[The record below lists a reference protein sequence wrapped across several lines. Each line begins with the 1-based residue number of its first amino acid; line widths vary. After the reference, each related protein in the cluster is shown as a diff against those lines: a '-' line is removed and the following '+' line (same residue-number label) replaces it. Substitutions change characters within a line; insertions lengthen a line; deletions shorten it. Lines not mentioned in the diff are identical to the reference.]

1 MKQLQA
7 LEFIGTTHGVEHDRK
22 IKVDYKLKTREQ
34 HLKEMQRPHNEYDLL
49 IIGGGSK
56 GAGVA
61 VDAASRGLK
70 CAVIDQY
77 DFAGGASSRSSK
89 LARGGFDYF
98 ERLISLRGDPIL
110 NY

>member
-49 IIGGGSK
+49 II
-56 GAGVA
+56 
-61 VDAASRGLK
+61 R
-70 CAVIDQY
+70 
-77 DFAGGASSRSSK
+77 
-89 LARGGFDYF
+89 YF
-98 ERLISLRGDPIL
+98 I
-110 NY
+110 